1 MRFLSIGVMV
11 VALVISGEV
20 LGQTPRTV
28 DPTPLERPKPL
39 CQIKG
44 DAVRPALQLVFDTL
58 QSAGYSITQTDWDRG
73 EVYATLAEGKAEN
86 RIIVWL
92 EWDVLNPGKQMNLFF
107 NAGRFEPFF
116 GSTELRRV
124 QLAANEEQRHFAA
137 IRKALLTAALS
148 KG

>member
-1 MRFLSIGVMV
+1 MRFLSLGVMV
-11 VALVISGEV
+11 AALVAAGEV
-20 LGQTPRTV
+20 FSQTPRTV

-58 QSAGYSITQTDWDRG
+58 ESAGYSIAQTDWDRG
-73 EVYATLAEGKAEN
+73 EVRATQADGKAEN

-92 EWDVLNPGKQMNLFF
+92 EWDVLNPGKQLNLFF
-107 NAGRFEPFF
+107 SAGRFEPFF

-124 QLAANEEQRHFAA
+124 QLAANEEQQRFAA
-137 IRKALLTAALS
+137 IRKALTALS
-148 KG
+148 RG